1 MVIENVGCQG
11 RYMVSVPFTQSGY
24 GLSPSIGVSVCTVFT
39 WAGRCYGTIGRS
51 RPLTGHSHG
60 SSSESLSNSWLEA
73 RKEHLMQ

>member
-1 MVIENVGCQG
+1 MVIEKVGCQG
-11 RYMVSVPFTQSGY
+11 RCMVSVPFTQSGY

-39 WAGRCYGTIGRS
+39 GAGRCYGTIGRS

>member
-1 MVIENVGCQG
+1 MGCLRVLVFQ
-11 RYMVSVPFTQSGY
+11 SAPF
-24 GLSPSIGVSVCTVFT
+24 FT